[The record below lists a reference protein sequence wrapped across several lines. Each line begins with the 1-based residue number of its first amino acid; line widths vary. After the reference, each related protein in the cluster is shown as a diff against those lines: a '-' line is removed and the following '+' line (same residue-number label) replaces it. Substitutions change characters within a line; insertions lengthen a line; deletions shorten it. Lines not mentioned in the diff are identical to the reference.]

1 MGQPTFRYLENHY
14 CFVLTVERGFAA
26 SLRTG
31 RAARPDAQSRLR
43 CFAPNSF
50 SLKRIMGKGV
60 EAARLRK
67 ADRPSPLMRRA
78 RAAPA
83 HLRCAVRRVSEIE
96 TVIEAFDDRLTA
108 YLLYNGSAT

>member
-1 MGQPTFRYLENHY
+1 MGQPTFRYLENHF

-26 SLRTG
+26 NLRTG
-31 RAARPDAQSRLR
+31 RPKVADAQSRLR

-50 SLKRIMGKGV
+50 SLERIMGKGI
-60 EAARLRK
+60 EAVRLCK

-83 HLRCAVRRVSEIE
+83 HL
-96 TVIEAFDDRLTA
+96 
-108 YLLYNGSAT
+108 